1 MQKRGRI
8 AQQSSGRD
16 FRTLGKAVGLW
27 LIACFC
33 ADPARAASVCDLA
46 AEHAAGETQVPVS
59 VLRAITRTETG
70 RSRNGRVEPWPWTV
84 NMEGKG
90 YWFDTADAA
99 RAFVYK
105 EFRRGARSFDVGCFQ
120 INYKWHGT
128 AFRSID
134 QMFDPVENARYAA
147 RFLGDLHAESGDWS
161 VAAGSYHS
169 RTPGYARK
177 YRARFDRIHARL
189 DDGPVLSTKGAYTD
203 PVLHRDVSGANPY
216 PFLHGAGQRGSA
228 GSLVPLAQGARS
240 PLIAMDG
247 SR

>member
-1 MQKRGRI
+1 MQKRGRL
-8 AQQSSGRD
+8 ARLCPSRD
-16 FRTLGKAVGLW
+16 FRAWGKAVGLG
-27 LIACFC
+27 LMACLF
-33 ADPARAASVCDLA
+33 ADLARAASVCDLA
-46 AEHAAGETQVPVS
+46 AEHAAREMQVPLS

-120 INYKWHGT
+120 INYKWHGA

-189 DDGPVLSTKGAYTD
+189 DDGPVVSTKGAYTD
-203 PVLHRDVSGANPY
+203 PVPRRDASGPNPY
-216 PFLHGAGQRGSA
+216 PFLNGAGPRGSA
-228 GSLVPLAQGARS
+228 GSLVPLSQGARS

>member
-1 MQKRGRI
+1 MQKRGRL
-8 AQQSSGRD
+8 ARQCPGRE
-16 FRTLGKAVGLW
+16 FRALGKAVGLG
-27 LIACFC
+27 LIACFSG
-33 ADPARAASVCDLA
+33 DPVRAASVCDLA
-46 AEHAAGETQVPVS
+46 AEYAAREMQVPVS

-70 RSRNGRVEPWPWTV
+70 RSRDGRLEPWPWTV

-105 EFRRGARSFDVGCFQ
+105 EFRRGACSFDVGCFQ

-134 QMFDPVENARYAA
+134 QMFDPVENALYAA
-147 RFLGDLHAESGDWS
+147 RFLGGLHAESGDWS

-189 DDGPVLSTKGAYTD
+189 ADGPVVSTKGAYTD
-203 PVLHRDVSGANPY
+203 PAPRRDASGPNPY
-216 PFLHGAGQRGSA
+216 PFLNGAGPRGSA
-228 GSLVPLAQGARS
+228 GSLVPLSEGARS

>member
-1 MQKRGRI
+1 MKDFGHSARSFRDKDHRARGRVVCL
-8 AQQSSGRD
+8 A
-16 FRTLGKAVGLW
+16 LVACLW
-27 LIACFC
+27 TEA
-33 ADPARAASVCDLA
+33 ARAASVCDLA
-46 AEHAAGETQVPVS
+46 AEHAAQEGKVPVS
-59 VLRAITRTETG
+59 VMRAITRTETG
-70 RSRNGRVEPWPWTV
+70 RSRNGRLEPWPWTV

-90 YWFDTADAA
+90 YWFETADAA

-120 INYKWHGT
+120 INYKWHGA

-147 RFLGDLHAESGDWS
+147 RFLGKLYEESGDWS

-189 DDGPVLSTKGAYTD
+189 ADRPVVSPKGTHTDAASRRTAPGPNL
-203 PVLHRDVSGANPY
+203 Y
-216 PFLHGAGQRGSA
+216 PFLHGAGPRGSA
-228 GSLVPLAQGARS
+228 GSLVPLAADARR
-240 PLIAMDG
+240 PLIAMDET
-247 SR
+247 R